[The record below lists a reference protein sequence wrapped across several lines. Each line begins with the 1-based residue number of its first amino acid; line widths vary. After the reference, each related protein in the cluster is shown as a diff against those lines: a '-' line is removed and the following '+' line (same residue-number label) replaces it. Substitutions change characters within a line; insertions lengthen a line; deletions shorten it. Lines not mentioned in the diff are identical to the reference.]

1 MDLNAISGAA
11 MLLDPAMVS
20 APSLLRFR
28 APQSFADANFVRLK
42 ASIAHLGGNVQPIKV
57 RPVHPRGYE
66 LVFGNLRLQACKE
79 LGLPVSALV
88 QDLTGPR
95 QVAELDASNDDNQVS
110 LYERGC
116 LYEAALQA
124 GFFPSRRRLAE
135 ALGRELRDVLNASTV
150 AQLPKAIL
158 DSLLDP
164 RSLKIGAA
172 KQLAAAA
179 AADPDATA
187 LRLVAN
193 AHAGAGARVSEL
205 LTMLR
210 TPQAMP

>member
-1 MDLNAISGAA
+1 MDLNAFSGAA

-28 APQSFADANFVRLK
+28 APQSFADATYVRLK

-95 QVAELDASNDDNQVS
+95 HVAELDASNDDSQVS

-116 LYEAALQA
+116 LYDAALQA
-124 GFFPSRRRLAE
+124 GYFPSRRRLAE
-135 ALGRELRDVLNASTV
+135 ALGRELRDVINASTV

-158 DSLLDP
+158 DSLMDP
-164 RSLKIGAA
+164 RALKINAA
-172 KQLAAAA
+172 RQLAAAA
-179 AADPDATA
+179 EADPEATVRHLA
-187 LRLVAN
+187 TN
-193 AHAGAGARVSEL
+193 ARPTARVSDL
-205 LTMLR
+205 LSMLR
-210 TPQAMP
+210 QPKAQA